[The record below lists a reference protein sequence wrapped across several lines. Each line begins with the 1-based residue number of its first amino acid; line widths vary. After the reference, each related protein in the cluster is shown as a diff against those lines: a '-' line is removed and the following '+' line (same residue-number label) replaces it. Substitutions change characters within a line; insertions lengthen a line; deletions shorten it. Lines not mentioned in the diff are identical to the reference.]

1 MLSSFEADNYNLR
14 LIRQNV
20 TDEAIAGQPRPDQ
33 LLVELVAMSWSHH
46 EPLHSDPIRLCPAA
60 SLRAVRAVLL

>member
-1 MLSSFEADNYNLR
+1 MLSNFEADNYNLR

-33 LLVELVAMSWSHH
+33 LLVG
-46 EPLHSDPIRLCPAA
+46 LHPHDRYE
-60 SLRAVRAVLL
+60 RN

>member
-1 MLSSFEADNYNLR
+1 MLSNFEADNYNLR

-33 LLVELVAMSWSHH
+33 LLVELVANGDVHR
-46 EPLHSDPIRLCPAA
+46 DA
-60 SLRAVRAVLL
+60 SRRPNYAIDLM